1 MLCYNIPYYKR
12 GTLAERR
19 IRVVQKL
26 GKGGMMSFESHE
38 ADGAAWSS
46 QVESAC
52 ETKGLQLTALRRRVM
67 AILGRSAAP
76 LGAYAI
82 IDEMARLEGK
92 PVAPPTV
99 YRTLEFF
106 LENGFVH
113 KIESRNAYAP
123 CEHFGHAHQGMLLL
137 CEKCG
142 RSDEIEEPA
151 LDRLIEQA
159 AGRAGFA
166 THRKMVELQGLC
178 RDCAK
183 AA

>member
-1 MLCYNIPYYKR
+1 MGI
-12 GTLAERR
+12 GDHGA
-19 IRVVQKL
+19 
-26 GKGGMMSFESHE
+26 SS
-38 ADGAAWSS
+38 AAWTA
-46 QVESAC
+46 QVEGAC
-52 ETKGLQLTALRRRVM
+52 ASKGLQLTALRRRVM
-67 AILGRSAAP
+67 AILGRSEAP

-123 CEHFGHAHQGMLLL
+123 CEHFGHAHEGVLLLL

-142 RSDEIEEPA
+142 RSDEIEDSA
-151 LDRLIEQA
+151 LDRLIDHASE
-159 AGRAGFA
+159 RAGFVA
-166 THRKMVELQGLC
+166 HRRMVEVQGLC
-178 RDCAK
+178 RDCAR

>member
-52 ETKGLQLTALRRRVM
+52 ETKGLQLTALRRH
-67 AILGRSAAP
+67 
-76 LGAYAI
+76 
-82 IDEMARLEGK
+82 EMARLEGK